1 MPDEKRQAK
10 LTAEEQHFVCACL
23 AGGMSAELISQEL
36 EEKHGKKVSRQ
47 NIHKN
52 YASAPKWK
60 AKIEKLSDK
69 IDAQIAKHP
78 IAKKANR
85 LDFILAAI
93 NEAFVW
99 RLDKIHFDKDGY
111 EQAKVYKKNIGAVAG
126 LIREARAEVEGEK
139 GIEISNPVH
148 IYLPAKDELPK

>member
-1 MPDEKRQAK
+1 MPDEKRKSK
-10 LTAEEQHFVCACL
+10 LTAEEQSFICACA
-23 AGGMSAELISQEL
+23 AGGMNPELISQEL
-36 EEKHGKKVSRQ
+36 EETYGKKVSRQ
-47 NIHKN
+47 NIHTN
-52 YASAPKWK
+52 YIHSPKWK
-60 AKIEKLSDK
+60 ARISKLMDK
-69 IDAQIAKHP
+69 VDAEIAKHP

-85 LDFILAAI
+85 LDFILAAL

-99 RLDKIHFDKDGY
+99 RLDKIHFDKDGC

-148 IYLPAKDELPK
+148 IYLPAKDPLPK